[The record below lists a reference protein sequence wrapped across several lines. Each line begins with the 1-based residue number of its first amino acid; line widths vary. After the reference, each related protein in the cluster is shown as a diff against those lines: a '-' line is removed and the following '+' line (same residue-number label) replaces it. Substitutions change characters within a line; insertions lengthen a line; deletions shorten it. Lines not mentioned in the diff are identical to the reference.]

1 MYNGATDP
9 VSEKLIQLIGG
20 IHYKSLSVTKDQL
33 DDLYHLYKFSEE
45 TNSLLKA
52 GAERNVFRHAESDGL
67 RMIAFVARYLSQ
79 GEDPVKFLAQ
89 LCIDAGFDVDP
100 KIVEWSRE

>member
-20 IHYKSLSVTKDQL
+20 IHYKSLSVTKDQF
-33 DDLYHLYKFSEE
+33 DDLYHLYNFNEE
-45 TNSLLKA
+45 SNALFQA
-52 GAERNVFRHAESDGL
+52 AAERNMFRHAESDGL
-67 RMIAFVARYLSQ
+67 RMIAFVARYISQ